1 MTKLCPTHSVH
12 VAELQHDRGF
22 EQRTQFGLEK
32 ASPRSQRAR
41 VGEWG
46 KGMMGGRQMAPVVS
60 EKLGVATGAAPPASR
75 FFGLDVGDW
84 SMIFVGL
91 ALSGFFLAFA

>member
-1 MTKLCPTHSVH
+1 
-12 VAELQHDRGF
+12 
-22 EQRTQFGLEK
+22 
-32 ASPRSQRAR
+32 
-41 VGEWG
+41 
-46 KGMMGGRQMAPVVS
+46 MGGRQMAPVVS